1 MISFGRD
8 NQMKVSLIDYN
19 LISKRPEST
28 QKIQKKPKIVG
39 QFQGCLD
46 FASLEKLNFEETSPR
61 DDLKALFHMMLVLL
75 NG

>member
-1 MISFGRD
+1 MISFGHD

-19 LISKRPEST
+19 LLSKRPQT
-28 QKIQKKPKIVG
+28 TQKKPKIVD

-46 FASLEKLNFEETSPR
+46 FASLDQLNFEETSPR